1 MDTLETDPGPDN
13 GNVNRNRLSDI
24 TLDAKSLGRANAN
37 IEHER
42 EVAIFDILDGN
53 VFAVEGLDSGP
64 YTLHLA
70 VADDRAQ
77 LTVGGAGADAGA
89 EIVAQHAVPLTP
101 LKRIMKDY
109 FMVCESY
116 YEAVRTAPPARI
128 QAIDVNRRALHDE
141 GSTVLRERLAP
152 KISVDNDTARRLFT
166 LLCAMHWK
174 G

>member
-1 MDTLETDPGPDN
+1 MMDQRVPQDEKSRD
-13 GNVNRNRLSDI
+13 RLSDI
-24 TLDAKSLGRANAN
+24 TLDPKSLGRANAN

-53 VFAVEGLDSGP
+53 AFAIEGADQGP
-64 YTLHLA
+64 YKLFLG
-70 VADDRAQ
+70 VAEDRLL
-77 LTVGGAGADAGA
+77 LTVASATD
-89 EIVAQHAVPLTP
+89 EEVAQHHVPLTP

-128 QAIDVNRRALHDE
+128 QAIDVNRRSLHDE
-141 GSTVLRERLAP
+141 GSQALREKLASR
-152 KISVDNDTARRLFT
+152 IMIDEDTARRLFT
-166 LLCAMHWK
+166 LVCSLHWK

>member
-1 MDTLETDPGPDN
+1 MDTRESEASAVDGEA
-13 GNVNRNRLSDI
+13 NRNRLSDI
-24 TLDAKSLGRANAN
+24 TLDSKSLGRANAN

-53 VFAVEGLDSGP
+53 VFAVDGLDDGP
-64 YTLHLA
+64 YKLHLA

-77 LTVGGAGADAGA
+77 LTIGNAGA
-89 EIVAQHAVPLTP
+89 EALMQHAVPLTP

-128 QAIDVNRRALHDE
+128 QALDVNRRGLHDE

-152 KISVDNDTARRLFT
+152 KITVDNDTARRLFT